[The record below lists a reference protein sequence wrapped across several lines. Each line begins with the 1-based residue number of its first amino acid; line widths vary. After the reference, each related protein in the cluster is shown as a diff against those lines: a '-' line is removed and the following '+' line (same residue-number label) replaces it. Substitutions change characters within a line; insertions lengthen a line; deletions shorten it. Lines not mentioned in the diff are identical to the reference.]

1 VLVRLQEDRDLFS
14 ENELAAR
21 GTMPKSGNRIMTV
34 NIVCNLAL
42 EAEKYQAFEYQ
53 PHVKGSFNFI
63 DELYNS
69 FQQF

>member
-1 VLVRLQEDRDLFS
+1 
-14 ENELAAR
+14 
-21 GTMPKSGNRIMTV
+21 MTV

-69 FQQF
+69 FQ